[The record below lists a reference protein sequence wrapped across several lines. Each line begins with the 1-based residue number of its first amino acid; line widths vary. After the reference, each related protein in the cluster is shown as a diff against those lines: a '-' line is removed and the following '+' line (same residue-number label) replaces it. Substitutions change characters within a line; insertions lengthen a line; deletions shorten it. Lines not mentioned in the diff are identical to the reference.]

1 MPKDHSA
8 LLGKVFA
15 QVAENLAFM
24 FVETPEGEE
33 FETLETDFVKAHM
46 CFTGPFRGTLSIAVP
61 RAMCP
66 EIAAS
71 VLGLDP
77 DDELV
82 TRQPCDALKELLNVT
97 CGNVLTAIAG
107 EEPVF
112 DLTVPELTELDLE
125 SWEAFSKSRGAIRF
139 LVEDSPVVLQILID
153 E

>member
-1 MPKDHSA
+1 MTKDYSA

-33 FETLETDFVKAHM
+33 FETFETDFVKAHM
-46 CFTGPFRGTLSIAVP
+46 RFAGPFRGMLSIAVP

-71 VLGLDP
+71 VLGLEP
-77 DDELV
+77 DDALV

-97 CGNVLTAIAG
+97 CGNLLPAIAG

-112 DLTVPELTELDLE
+112 DLTVPELTALDVGA
-125 SWEAFSKSRGAIRF
+125 WEAFSKAPGAVLF
-139 LVEDSPVVLQILID
+139 LVEDNPVVLQILFD